1 MNHVELAN
9 KILLLK
15 EQETQF
21 KPTFLSNELAFK
33 MSQNFYK
40 DALNQNEKELKGKI
54 KYVFSKELM
63 EYNGKC
69 MITSINYDG
78 SKKVTIILPE
88 EQTVRKIITSSHEKA
103 HAYHMLRGYE
113 TSEFIPSFIDI
124 LNSIYLDKEYPGIKV
139 DNLNY
144 KIRQAQ
150 KAAKVYLRY
159 YKRKNVE
166 DQVNYMTDFLNSLYL
181 IQAYLSKKQ
190 SQVINEVSLQL
201 NKEQKAKRIYTD
213 DFEVEKAIEF
223 IIKK

>member
-69 MITSINYDG
+69 MITSIGYDG

-88 EQTVRKIITSSHEKA
+88 EQTVRKIITLSHEKA

-113 TSEFIPSFIDI
+113 TSEFIPSFMDI

-144 KIRQAQ
+144 KI
-150 KAAKVYLRY
+150 
-159 YKRKNVE
+159 RKNVE